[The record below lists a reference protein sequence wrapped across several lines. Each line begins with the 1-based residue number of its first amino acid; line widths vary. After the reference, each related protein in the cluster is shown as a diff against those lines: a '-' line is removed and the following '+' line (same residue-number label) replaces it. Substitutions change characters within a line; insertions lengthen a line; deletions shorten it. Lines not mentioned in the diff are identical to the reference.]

1 MIVDSDLALS
11 KSTKAITSQQ
21 PLSTSSSSSVPK
33 AKTDAPPLSP
43 STASHLSTKPERAVD
58 VIELKD
64 RFENLARALLF
75 LYVLLGLTLAV
86 ESVGTSF
93 YSNSTF
99 QWKAM
104 ARILSSVGY
113 KFDNWP
119 NSVPFPGSMQDKT
132 ARGIQGVLQSD
143 RAKLMDALDDPKQ
156 PLRAIRISK
165 NCVLLCDI
173 DG

>member
-1 MIVDSDLALS
+1 MIVDSDPALS
-11 KSTKAITSQQ
+11 KSTRATTSQQ
-21 PLSTSSSSSVPK
+21 PLSTSSSSVPK
-33 AKTDAPPLSP
+33 AKTDTPLSP
-43 STASHLSTKPERAVD
+43 STASHSSTKPERAVD

-64 RFENLARALLF
+64 RFEKLARALLF
-75 LYVLLGLTLAV
+75 LCILLGLTLAA

-119 NSVPFPGSMQDKT
+119 NAVPFPVGVGIARSKSVIFVFVCIHDKSPFRHVPRCFRLVSLIT
-132 ARGIQGVLQSD
+132 DTPCL
-143 RAKLMDALDDPKQ
+143 KL
-156 PLRAIRISK
+156 
-165 NCVLLCDI
+165 
-173 DG
+173 